1 MKPHDG
7 GILFR
12 IPPNRSRHGLLAGPF
27 NAHFNR
33 TRIALPNLGRCCHE
47 NMRST
52 VLRQNRRKPRLMI
65 CMAGVKSFF
74 NNSTSTASDLDG
86 SARGN
91 LFTRPQ
97 KFRSTASGA
106 NLSCHSLGTGPT
118 GRVIQRRVGK
128 AAFAQRAGALC
139 LCFPNFAR

>member
-1 MKPHDG
+1 MIG

-12 IPPNRSRHGLLAGPF
+12 TPPNRSRHGLLAGPF

-33 TRIALPNLGRCCHE
+33 AFRCIALPNLGRCCYE
-47 NMRST
+47 NTRSNCST
-52 VLRQNRRKPRLMI
+52 AEPSKAGTDDLYGGRQVLFQQLHL
-65 CMAGVKSFF
+65 
-74 NNSTSTASDLDG
+74 TASDLDG

-106 NLSCHSLGTGPT
+106 NLSCHSLGSGPT

-128 AAFAQRAGALC
+128 AAFAQRACALC
-139 LCFPNFAR
+139 LCLPNFAR